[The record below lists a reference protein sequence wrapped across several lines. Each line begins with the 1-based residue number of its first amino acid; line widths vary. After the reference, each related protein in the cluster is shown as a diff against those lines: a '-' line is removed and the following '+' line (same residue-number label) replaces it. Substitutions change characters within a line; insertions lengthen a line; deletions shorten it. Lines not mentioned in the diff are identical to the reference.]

1 VKKTPAPPLPE
12 GSDKAGSV
20 RAMFDRIAPRYDL
33 LNRIISMGLDTSWRR
48 RAVRALELP
57 PDSLVLDLACGT
69 GDFCRDLTRSGH
81 RPVGFDFAAGMLAS
95 ARTDAPL
102 VQADVLTLP
111 IRNGAADGA
120 TCGFALRNVTDI
132 RAFFEEVARV
142 LRPGARFALLEVA
155 QPASRV
161 LRAGHYVWFKL
172 VVPVLGG
179 LLSDRD
185 AYRYLPRSVV
195 YLPQDD
201 ELIAIFQQ
209 TGFPDA
215 LRLPLSG
222 GVAQLLVGTRR

>member
-1 VKKTPAPPLPE
+1 VRQAPAPPLPE
-12 GSDKAGSV
+12 GADKARSV

-48 RAVRALELP
+48 RAVRALGLP
-57 PDSLVLDLACGT
+57 PGSLVLDLACGT
-69 GDFCRDLTRSGH
+69 GDFCRDLSRCGH
-81 RPVGFDFAAGMLAS
+81 RPVGFDFAAGMLAA

-111 IRNGAADGA
+111 IGDGVADGA

-132 RAFFEEVARV
+132 HAFFEEVARV
-142 LRPGARFALLEVA
+142 LRPGARFALLEVS
-155 QPASRV
+155 QPSSRV

-195 YLPQDD
+195 YLPADD
-201 ELIAIFQQ
+201 EQVAMFQEA
-209 TGFPDA
+209 GFPDA
-215 LRLPLSG
+215 LRVPLSG